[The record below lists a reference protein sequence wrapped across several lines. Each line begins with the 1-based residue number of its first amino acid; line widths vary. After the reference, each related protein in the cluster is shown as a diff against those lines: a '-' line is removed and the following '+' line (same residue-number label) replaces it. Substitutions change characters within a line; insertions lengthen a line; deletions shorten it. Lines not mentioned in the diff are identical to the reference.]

1 MSRSEAVRQ
10 EVLRL
15 DDHRCQ
21 LTGSRGDEVPLNVHH
36 WHPLGIGGSEALD
49 TVENGITTSQSIHL
63 DGVHPGVSVP
73 TVRIVHWDR
82 SDKENG
88 LVVERRDG
96 IADEWEE
103 WPKEELWFY
112 KRQDAE
118 MLEKE
123 IEMVRQ
129 VQLIESKHAQ
139 IMAHIWENYSLLS
152 DAVSPEQFVAG
163 LGLDSNR
170 AKGEAKAAKWIEDNG
185 LTWPDGVNVKK
196 VLLIASAFPEPGL
209 YINMKTMLH
218 SHGFGGAPELLNQ
231 AVDMSYSDLH
241 KELIKKGLKTAT
253 MKWYVVVKRMP
264 VMSAVVA
271 GWSRKTLYV
280 RSRDYERMLAK
291 LGPHDHLL
299 EINAFRAGIRWDRKA
314 QKLYDREGKE
324 IHYETWE
331 KE

>member
-1 MSRSEAVRQ
+1 MMRSEEVQQ

-21 LTGSRGDEVPLNVHH
+21 ITGARGSEVPLNVHH
-36 WHPLGIGGSEALD
+36 RHPLGTGGSKALD

-82 SDKENG
+82 ADKENG
-88 LVVERRDG
+88 LVVERREG
-96 IADEWEE
+96 IADEWAE
-103 WPKEELWFY
+103 WPKSELWFY

-129 VQLIESKHAQ
+129 VQLIESKHAA

-163 LGLDSNR
+163 LGLDSNQ

-185 LTWPDGVNVKK
+185 LTWPDGVNVRK
-196 VLLIASAFPEPGL
+196 VLLIASAMPETGL
-209 YINMKTMLH
+209 YIADKVMEH
-218 SHGFGGAPELLNQ
+218 SHGLEGMQSWLDQ
-231 AVDMSYSDLH
+231 AVDMSYSDLR
-241 KELIKKGLKTAT
+241 KALIEKGLKTAT
-253 MKWYVVVKRMP
+253 MKWYVV
-264 VMSAVVA
+264 
-271 GWSRKTLYV
+271 LYRRGFLSKAHSLFV
-280 RSRDYERMLAK
+280 RSRDRDVVLARLDPK
-291 LGPHDHLL
+291 QQLV
-299 EINAFRAGIRWDRKA
+299 EINAFRAGIRWDRKE
-314 QKLYDREGKE
+314 QKLFDRDGKS
-324 IHYETWE
+324 IPYETWE
-331 KE
+331 KEEAWPM